1 MAQEGSFQQGAAIL
15 QTIRDRAGY
24 ERGLRPGRLARVRLV
39 VGFAVLI
46 VGLAS
51 CAVGM
56 IGLAPVHRELWSPEF
71 IALVSIGLIGA
82 IVGVALIVYSFA
94 PASLHRVSHLIETL
108 SHIASFAAGLAGLM
122 LSTIAVAVILYG
134 IVSTPDAISEQTLAN
149 LLVAFLLCGELA
161 LLTII
166 DLKPILSS
174 DGRSGAK
181 SAVLRMQISSII
193 LAGSVTTAI
202 MLISTNASVG
212 NFLPSALALTA
223 GGAILRWSMVYR
235 RRVDAAQR
243 EIAERLTD
251 LVIVGRSPKSTTAL
265 SEALMRLE
273 NTISPASE
281 QGRLGAV
288 MRADSDVRNL
298 VGYLIERGYSRH
310 ASFGTDRRF
319 GFLQEIPDEEL
330 HLVAASVADTLRW
343 NLLDPSGHRLTTLT
357 SPPALTGQSAYVT
370 S

>member
-1 MAQEGSFQQGAAIL
+1 MAQEGTFQQGATIL
-15 QTIRDRAGY
+15 KTIRDRPGY
-24 ERGLRPGRLARVRLV
+24 ERGLRPGWLARVRLAA
-39 VGFAVLI
+39 GLAVLV

-51 CAVGM
+51 CTVGM
-56 IGLAPVHRELWSPEF
+56 IGFAPVNPEPVPP
-71 IALVSIGLIGA
+71 VSIGLISIGVIGA
-82 IVGVALIVYSFA
+82 IVGIVLFVYGLA
-94 PASLHRVSHLIETL
+94 PASLHRVSRLIQTL
-108 SHIASFAAGLAGLM
+108 SRIASFTAGLLGLL
-122 LSTIAVAVILYG
+122 LSAVALGVILYSA
-134 IVSTPDAISEQTLAN
+134 VSAPGASSERALAN

-161 LLTII
+161 LLTVI
-166 DLKPILSS
+166 DLKPVLTS
-174 DGRSGAK
+174 DGRSGAR
-181 SAVLRMQISSII
+181 SAMLRMQMASTI
-193 LAGSVTTAI
+193 LAGSVATAI
-202 MLISTNASVG
+202 MLVSSNASLG
-212 NFLPSALALTA
+212 QFLPSALALTA

-310 ASFGTDRRF
+310 ECFGTDRRF

-343 NLLDPSGHRLTTLT
+343 NLLDPSGHRLTTPT
-357 SPPALTGQSAYVT
+357 AHPR
-370 S
+370 